1 MERTFAMLGS
11 LLMLLGVAA
20 GAFGAHALR
29 DYFDQYPDLNVA
41 GWWDTAVQY
50 HMIHALGLFAV
61 AWARTQTNS
70 SLATSAGWLLTA
82 GLLIFCGSLYTMVF
96 TRQTWL
102 GAITPIGGVAF
113 IAGWVCLFLSLWQSR

>member
-1 MERTFAMLGS
+1 
-11 LLMLLGVAA
+11 MLLGVAA

-29 DYFDQYPDLNVA
+29 TYFDQYPDLNVA

-61 AWARTQTNS
+61 AWATTQTDS
-70 SLATSAGWLLTA
+70 SLATWSGWLLLV
-82 GLLIFCGSLYTMVF
+82 GILIFCGSLYLMVF

-102 GAITPIGGVAF
+102 GAITPIGGTAF
-113 IAGWVCLFLSLWQSR
+113 IAGWATLALALFNSTP